1 MILPP
6 VVLVCRLGTRNTI
19 AEAHVLILVERKLSE
34 VILLTVTYLDFFFFF
49 FFFYYN
55 FKEL

>member
-34 VILLTVTYLDFFFFF
+34 VILLTVTYLDFFFFSF
-49 FFFYYN
+49 IYR
-55 FKEL
+55 L